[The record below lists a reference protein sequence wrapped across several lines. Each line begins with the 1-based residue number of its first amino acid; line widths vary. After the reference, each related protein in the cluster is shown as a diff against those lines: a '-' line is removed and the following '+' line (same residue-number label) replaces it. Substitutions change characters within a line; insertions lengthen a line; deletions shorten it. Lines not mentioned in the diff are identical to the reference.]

1 MEDSIDIKQLFS
13 VLKNHLVPIAVSAVI
28 CGAAGFSAAIALKNP
43 EMPVADSIAHAKELL
58 ARAAYTYL
66 QAQK

>member
-1 MEDSIDIKQLFS
+1 MSGDIAPDFDA
-13 VLKNHLVPIAVSAVI
+13 I
-28 CGAAGFSAAIALKNP
+28 AAGFSAAIALKNP
-43 EMPVADSIAHAKELL
+43 EMPVADSIAHAKKLL